1 MIYADYND
9 ELMGFMMMTMS
20 EGGRGLDDIR
30 WSGRV
35 HYLPPRPSN

>member
-1 MIYADYND
+1 MIYADYDD
-9 ELMGFMMMTMS
+9 ENMGLMTMS